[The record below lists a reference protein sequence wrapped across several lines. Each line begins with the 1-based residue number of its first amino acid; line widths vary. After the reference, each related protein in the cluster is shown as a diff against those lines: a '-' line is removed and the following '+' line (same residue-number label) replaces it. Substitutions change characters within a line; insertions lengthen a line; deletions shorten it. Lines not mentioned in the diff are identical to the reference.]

1 MKTAVS
7 VRWLTCVILAAL
19 SWNVWGADRRLVIV
33 AGKPSHPPLMHEF
46 NAGCIL
52 LHKRLQNVAGLEV
65 RLHLNGWP
73 QDNGA
78 FDGADAVFLYMDGG
92 GGHPA
97 IQPDNLKTLGD
108 LVKRG
113 VGLGC
118 AHYAVEVPA
127 DRGGAEFK
135 DWIGGHYEHLYSCNP
150 IFDAEFKSFPEHP
163 ITRGVQGFVAKD
175 EWYFNMRFRP
185 EMTRVTPILVTVP
198 SDDVRDGPYVYPQG
212 PYPHIVADKGRQ
224 EIMMWAVERDDGGRG
239 FGFTGG
245 HFHVNW
251 ANDEFRKVMLNALL
265 WLAKVEVP
273 ASGIESAKVTD
284 EELLENL
291 DPKGGPKPTLKSAA
305 NADELRTCCT
315 PLVLP
320 REALA
325 WLGMPR

>member
-1 MKTAVS
+1 MKSTFHH
-7 VRWLTCVILAAL
+7 RWLAVVLFVGISCS
-19 SWNVWGADRRLVIV
+19 SWCADRRLVIV

-52 LHKRLQNVAGLEV
+52 LHRRLQNIPGLEV

-73 QDNGA
+73 KNPEA

-97 IQPDNLKTLGD
+97 IVPENLRLLGD

-113 VGLGC
+113 VSLGC

-135 DWIGGHYEHLYSCNP
+135 DWIGGHYEHLFSCNP
-150 IFDAEFKSFPEHP
+150 IFEAEFNSIPQHP
-163 ITRGVQGFVAKD
+163 ITRGVTRFSIQD

-185 EMTRVTPILVTVP
+185 EMRQVTPILVTVP
-198 SDDVRDGPYVYPQG
+198 SDDVRHGPYVHPQG
-212 PYPHIVADKGRQ
+212 PYPHIVADKGRE
-224 EIMMWAVERDDGGRG
+224 EIVMWAVERDDGGRG

-251 ANDEFRKVMLNALL
+251 ADDNFRRVVLNALL

-273 ASGIESAKVTD
+273 PGGVESAAVTD

-291 DPKGGPKPTLKSAA
+291 DPKGGPKPTLKSMAEPAA
-305 NADELRTCCT
+305 VHACCE

-320 REALA
+320 DEMLA
-325 WLGMPR
+325 WLGIPR

>member
-1 MKTAVS
+1 MKAAS
-7 VRWLTCVILAAL
+7 SIRWLTCGILVGLVCSL
-19 SWNVWGADRRLVIV
+19 SAADRRLVIV

-52 LHKRLQNVAGLEV
+52 LHKRLQAVPGLEV
-65 RLHLNGWP
+65 QLHLNGWP
-73 QDNGA
+73 QDNSA

-185 EMTRVTPILVTVP
+185 EMTKVTPILVTVP
-198 SDDVRDGPYVYPQG
+198 SDDVRNGPYVYPQG
-212 PYPHIVADKGRQ
+212 PYPHIVAAKGRP

-251 ANDEFRKVMLNALL
+251 ANDDFRKVVLNALL
-265 WLAKVEVP
+265 WIAKVEVP
-273 ASGIESAKVTD
+273 EGGFESAKVTD

-291 DPKGGPKPTLKSAA
+291 DPKDGPKPTLKSAA
-305 NADELRTCCT
+305 ASTELRTCCQ

-320 REALA
+320 PDALA